1 MQRERERDL
10 LYGVVYVMWEL
21 IINIQKEESTLP
33 QPDYQG
39 TQQCAATENTAPY
52 RFIIIQ

>member
-1 MQRERERDL
+1 M
-10 LYGVVYVMWEL
+10 MWEL
-21 IINIQKEESTLP
+21 IINIQTEESTLP